1 MTDKRTDGTGAISI
15 SGKEFREKAAE
26 DSKEK
31 DGWQEVFFHLAAMP
45 EEMREGRNKVKSLAF
60 RCP

>member
-1 MTDKRTDGTGAISI
+1 MIKVMDKRTGGTGVISI

-31 DGWQEVFFHLAAMP
+31 DGLQEVFLHLAVMP
-45 EEMREGRNKVKSLAF
+45 EEMRENGRGK
-60 RCP
+60 R